1 MRILKNKIAQARAFL
16 ELKNKKLREAI
27 DSPPHA
33 SPLSTTPT
41 TPVSSDH
48 YGTSKPP
55 SRKQSVSIPRKLST
69 SSSSEKRLRIER
81 HNLVAN
87 GAHSSNIFRNFGR
100 AICKF
105 ASSSLATP
113 YLAPLLLQEGIELR
127 DFLAYMEQTKEQIN
141 GLLSFRSV
149 LLPQHDMER
158 AESYMKIFIEIS
170 AVFVKYFSVNWIF
183 SGKILNKDAHLKFR
197 FKVLRRVNSP
207 GFFLNNMDE
216 IMQRT

>member
-16 ELKNKKLREAI
+16 ELKNKKLREALE
-27 DSPPHA
+27 SQKHA
-33 SPLSTTPT
+33 SLPSTTPT
-41 TPVSSDH
+41 TPLTIDNI
-48 YGTSKPP
+48 KDQP
-55 SRKQSVSIPRKLST
+55 KQLRKLST
-69 SSSSEKRLRIER
+69 SSSERRVRIER

-113 YLAPLLLQEGIELR
+113 YLSPLLQQEGIELR
-127 DFLAYMEQTKEQIN
+127 EFLAYIEQTKEQIN

-149 LLPQHDMER
+149 LLPQNDMER
-158 AESYMKIFIEIS
+158 AEAYMKIFMRIS
-170 AVFVKYFSVNWIF
+170 TVFVKYFSVNWIF

-197 FKVLRRVNSP
+197 FKVLRRINSP
-207 GFFLNNMDE
+207 GFFLANMDE
-216 IMQRT
+216 IMQQRP